1 MDEDEKLL
9 KLLEIFNNRFVSFH
23 NSLWESEKQFTWW
36 ILVIFGSIILAF
48 NVMVPQ
54 KTILLL
60 LLSLLGISISLFGYF
75 TIRRAG
81 IYFVES
87 KETYRLTVN
96 ALNITEDQGISP
108 GSGKDDETKKHLS
121 MQERNLS
128 ENYTKNGEYEEEA
141 NKPFFMLIDSFFM
154 NIYSSLMQI
163 PSMTGLS
170 KKQKDNKIKREYNL
184 HIRDY
189 FQILYL
195 IFAFVFFVLIFIY

>member
-60 LLSLLGISISLFGYF
+60 LLSLLGISVSLFGYF
-75 TIRRAG
+75 TIRKEG

-96 ALNITEDQGISP
+96 ALSITEDQGIIP
-108 GSGKDDETKKHLS
+108 GSGKDDATKKHAL
-121 MQERNLS
+121 MQERNLN

-141 NKPFFMLIDSFFM
+141 NKSFFKLIDSFFM
-154 NIYSSLMQI
+154 NIYFSLMTI

-170 KKQKDNKIKREYNL
+170 KKKRDNQIKREYNL

-195 IFAFVFFVLIFIY
+195 IFAFVFFMLIFVY